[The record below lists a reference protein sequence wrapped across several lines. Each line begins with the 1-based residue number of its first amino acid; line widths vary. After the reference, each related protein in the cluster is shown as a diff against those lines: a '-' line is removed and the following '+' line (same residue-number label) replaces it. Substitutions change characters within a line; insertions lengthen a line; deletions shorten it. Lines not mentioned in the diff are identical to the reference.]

1 MKKHAPGMRITQGK
15 GFQMTFANGF
25 TASVQFGWQNYCEN
39 RNVNRQ
45 GFNPHTYESDP
56 ATECENAEVAFWYD
70 GGELRSLPEWSDT
83 VRGWLSADEVLEFL
97 NTVADMRED
106 EETIPTENEVRAWGK
121 DHDLEVIERSSGW
134 WVVGGFY
141 YTNPEGPFDSA
152 EEALE
157 RMEEIITTDE
167 EDTDE

>member
-1 MKKHAPGMRITQGK
+1 M
-15 GFQMTFANGF
+15 N
-25 TASVQFGWQNYCEN
+25 
-39 RNVNRQ
+39 
-45 GFNPHTYESDP
+45 
-56 ATECENAEVAFWYD
+56 
-70 GGELRSLPEWSDT
+70 
-83 VRGWLSADEVLEFL
+83 
-97 NTVADMRED
+97 
-106 EETIPTENEVRAWGK
+106 